1 MDTASVVVR
10 PRVPCVELQYII
22 VICRP
27 ELYSRVPALMLL
39 EVICLVVVLLRQ
51 VCRDPLLVLLREAL
65 EGEKPLAPAG
75 WVDWVSH

>member
-1 MDTASVVVR
+1 
-10 PRVPCVELQYII
+10 
-22 VICRP
+22 
-27 ELYSRVPALMLL
+27 MLL